1 MPKAITIK
9 DVARRAGVS
18 VATASRVLSG
28 HEATSAESRS
38 AVQAAAAE
46 LHYSPNGLARSLRSS
61 RTRAVG
67 LLVSDIRNPYFSE
80 LAYAVQTALFERGF
94 SMLLGNSSEQDALQ
108 DQYLTALME
117 QRVDGLIAA
126 PQGNGSALL
135 TRIAR
140 HGMPMVFVD
149 RTLPAPDV
157 PFVNS
162 DPEPGIRQALDRFL
176 SDGHRRVGFIAGPQN
191 TSTGIERR
199 EVFER
204 LAASRFESAPV
215 RLGGYDEGRCIDG
228 VTDLIDAGC
237 TAMLCGYSPNAVT
250 ALRVLAARGIVLPD
264 DLSLVSFDEVP
275 FFELVTPQVS
285 IISQGVIDMGRL
297 AVDML
302 VDVMAGA
309 RPDDRRLPTELVVRA
324 TTGPAPALAGRTS

>member
-1 MPKAITIK
+1 MKRSVTIR
-9 DVARRAGVS
+9 DVAQRAGVS
-18 VATASRVLSG
+18 MATASRVLSG
-28 HEATSAESRS
+28 HESTSPEARHL
-38 AVQAAAAE
+38 VRQAAAD

-61 RTRAVG
+61 RTRAIG
-67 LLVSDIRNPYFSE
+67 LLVSDIRNPFFSE
-80 LAYAVQTALFERGF
+80 LAYSVQTALFDRGF

-126 PQGNGSALL
+126 PQGGGSALL
-135 TRIAR
+135 TRIAE
-140 HGMPMVFVD
+140 HGTPMVFVD
-149 RTLPAPDV
+149 RTLPTPRV

-162 DPEPGIRQALDRFL
+162 DPEPGIRQALDRL
-176 SDGHRRVGFIAGPQN
+176 AADGHTRVGFVAGPQN

-204 LAASRFESAPV
+204 LASGRFSALV
-215 RLGGYDEGRCIDG
+215 RLGGYEQDQCVDSVNALVDE
-228 VTDLIDAGC
+228 GC
-237 TAMLCGYSPNAVT
+237 TALLFGYSPNAVS
-250 ALRVLAARGIVLPD
+250 ALRVLAGRGIRLPE

-285 IISQGVIDMGRL
+285 IISQGVVDMGRI

-302 VDVMAGA
+302 IDLMSGST
-309 RPDDRRLPTELVVRA
+309 PDDRRLATQLVVRH
-324 TTGPAPALAGRTS
+324 TNGPAPQPAGRTS